1 MRHSVETELLCGITR
16 ALDEEEWPL
25 LELEDVTIS
34 YNQPR
39 EKAGQLVDLFKVH
52 LHGPFHV
59 KGKLGKLKK
68 DQESLA
74 LIDLSKLYK
83 DYIFIPKV
91 YTYSL
96 EVKND
101 GKIIIWVLGN
111 CGWYALSPAK
121 EYQPIFEQ
129 MLEKTKIWL
138 FLENKYV
145 PSIYYRGKKKLKGT
159 AQDVFIDVRVL
170 SSDDSSCQSVPCSNS
185 PYPSSQRLTQI
196 GPLQKLQQLY
206 FTSTMSG

>member
-1 MRHSVETELLCGITR
+1 MRHLLETELLCGITHT
-16 ALDEEEWPL
+16 LDEEEWPL
-25 LELEDVTIS
+25 LELEDTTIS
-34 YNQPR
+34 YNHPR
-39 EKAGQLVDLFKVH
+39 ERVGEFVDLFKVH
-52 LHGPFHV
+52 LCGPFRV

-74 LIDLSKLYK
+74 LIDVSKLYK

-121 EYQPIFEQ
+121 EYQQIFEQ

-159 AQDVFIDVRVL
+159 AQDVFIEVRVL
-170 SSDDSSCQSVPCSNS
+170 SSGDGSCEFVPCSNF

-196 GPLQKLQQLY
+196 GPLRKPLRLY